1 MWLIAVSRYMDK
13 SGFSGSRLQT
23 INGVF
28 LLISFIGLRIVFGG
42 YIVRRCSR
50 SDSSRQTKG
59 LTLMEVIRIL
69 QAHFPGS

>member
-42 YIVRRCSR
+42 YIVRRR
-50 SDSSRQTKG
+50 SWPD
-59 LTLMEVIRIL
+59 
-69 QAHFPGS
+69 